1 MIALARRYRPKRF
14 SDLLVQDHVVA
25 VLRGAVARGRVGHG
39 YLLTGPRG
47 VGKTTAARILAMA
60 LNCPNR
66 ETSGEPCGEC
76 ENCMRIW
83 NGSAN
88 IDVVEIDAASNR
100 GVEDAR
106 DLRER
111 AMYAASQEGHHKVYI
126 VDEAHMLTREAWNA
140 LLKVLEEPPPRVVF
154 VFATTEPQ
162 KIAAAAAPVLSR
174 LQRFDFR
181 RIGPAAIRGR
191 LREVLNA
198 EGIAA
203 DDDALTL
210 IARHADGGMRD
221 ALSVLDQCLSFG
233 EGAVTAARV
242 REVLGLVGDEL
253 YADVLAL
260 VIERRP
266 DGVFPLIDR
275 LVNAGADLAEFM
287 GGAGEALRALLMV
300 QLGNDPEGLTEGMRQ
315 SLAAY
320 RDRLE
325 PGDVLRMLRLL
336 ADSEMAIRRSVN
348 PRLIVETLLLR
359 WTMLDRIVDLAE
371 VLGAGP
377 EKKVGRGGGSPGP
390 SPAAASRP
398 APAPR
403 QAPAGSVAPAAPD
416 PSRGAGGSAPSP
428 SAPPPSTAAA
438 AALVTVEN
446 VPATLDAVRSA
457 WPDLVAEVRAGSRFL
472 GEALAATTPA
482 GLDLPWLTVELAEAN
497 PLFAERL
504 QAQARAVEEVLERA
518 LGQPTRLRVVEA
530 APGQP
535 ASAPVPRKLTE
546 ASLKADRLRAFRT
559 KDPSLDTAA
568 DALDLEI
575 VD

>member
-1 MIALARRYRPKRF
+1 VTIALARRYRPKRF
-14 SDLLVQDHVVA
+14 ADLLVQDHVAA

-66 ETSGEPCGEC
+66 DASGDPCGEC
-76 ENCMRIW
+76 ENCTRVW
-83 NGSAN
+83 SGTAN
-88 IDVVEIDAASNR
+88 LDVVEIDAASNR
-100 GVEDAR
+100 GVDDAR

-111 AMYAASQEGHHKVYI
+111 AMYAASREGHYKVYI

-140 LLKVLEEPPPRVVF
+140 LLKILEEPPPRVVF

-181 RIGPAAIRGR
+181 RIGPAAIRDR
-191 LREVLNA
+191 LREVLSA

-203 DDDALTL
+203 ADDALAL

-233 EGAVTAARV
+233 EGAITAARV

-253 YADVLAL
+253 YAEVLAL
-260 VIERRP
+260 VADRRP
-266 DGVFPLIDR
+266 EGVFPLVDR
-275 LVNAGADLAEFM
+275 LVNAGADLAEFL
-287 GGAGEALRALLMV
+287 GGAGEVLRSLLML
-300 QLGNDPEGLTEGMRQ
+300 QLGNEPEGLTEGMRQ
-315 SLAAY
+315 ALEFQ

-325 PGDVLRMLRLL
+325 AGDVLRMLRLL
-336 ADSEMAIRRSVN
+336 ADNETAIRRSAN
-348 PRLIVETLLLR
+348 PRLIAETLLLR

-371 VLGAGP
+371 VLA
-377 EKKVGRGGGSPGP
+377 VGRPTRPGGGGSLTPKP
-390 SPAAASRP
+390 PPTARPTSPAPPAAVADSARG
-398 APAPR
+398 ASTAT
-403 QAPAGSVAPAAPD
+403 PAGPARPSTDAPSAQTAAPD
-416 PSRGAGGSAPSP
+416 RIP
-428 SAPPPSTAAA
+428 
-438 AALVTVEN
+438 AALE
-446 VPATLDAVRSA
+446 AVRST
-457 WPDLVAEVRAGSRFL
+457 WPELVAEVRAQSRFL
-472 GEALAATTPA
+472 GEALAATTPSS
-482 GLDLPWLTVELAEAN
+482 LELPWLTVELAEAN

-518 LGQPTRLRVVEA
+518 LGQPARLRVVEA
-530 APGQP
+530 AAPAA
-535 ASAPVPRKLTE
+535 ASAAPPRKLSE
-546 ASLKADRLRAFRT
+546 ATLKADRLRGFRS